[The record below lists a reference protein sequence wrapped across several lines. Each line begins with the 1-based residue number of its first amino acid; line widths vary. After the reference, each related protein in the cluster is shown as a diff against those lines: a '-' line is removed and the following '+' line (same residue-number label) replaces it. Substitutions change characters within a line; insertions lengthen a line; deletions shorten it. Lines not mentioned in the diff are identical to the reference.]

1 MKLSPVERIH
11 RPTMDEFQSN
21 YFHKAPV
28 ILTGFTDN
36 WVARKLWKPESMK
49 QVFGHIVVPLR
60 GSDNEFEVFFKN
72 VGATSMTLGQYF
84 DAIADPTRTG
94 RPPFLGNI
102 SFDNPLT
109 REHLKPLRSHFSFPK
124 LFPGKDKQ
132 ETRLWIGAFGQK
144 STIHNDNYDN
154 LNAQVV
160 GQKKFLLF
168 SPDQH
173 PLLYP
178 KKLTD
183 FCWASPVDRDNP
195 DFENY
200 PLSRELEG
208 FECTLEPGDIL
219 YIPIFW
225 WHQAISE
232 SLAIN
237 VNMWV
242 YEDGEMTFWSEPELA
257 ATHA

>member
-1 MKLSPVERIH
+1 MKLVPVERIH
-11 RPTMDEFQSN
+11 RPTMNEFQSN
-21 YFHKAPV
+21 YFHKTPV

-36 WVARKLWKPESMK
+36 WLARKLWKPESMK

-72 VGATSMTLGQYF
+72 VGATSMSLGQYF

-173 PLLYP
+173 ALLYP
-178 KKLTD
+178 RKLTD
-183 FCWASPVDRDNP
+183 YCWASPVDRDDW

-200 PLSRELEG
+200 PLSRQLEG
-208 FECTLEPGDIL
+208 FECTLDPGDIL

-232 SLAIN
+232 SLAIS

-242 YEDGEMTFWSEPELA
+242 YADGEMTFWSEPALA
-257 ATHA
+257 TIQG

>member
-1 MKLSPVERIH
+1 MKLVPVERVH
-11 RPTMDEFQSN
+11 RPSVEEFQAK
-21 YFHKAPV
+21 YFQNKPV
-28 ILTGFTDN
+28 ILTGFMDN
-36 WVARKLWKPESMK
+36 WMARRLWKPESMK

-72 VGATSMTLGQYF
+72 VGGTFMTLGQYF
-84 DAIADPTRTG
+84 DAINNPAYTG
-94 RPPFLGNI
+94 KRPYLGNI
-102 SFDNPLT
+102 SFDHPTT
-109 REHLKPLRSHFSFPK
+109 REPLKPLRSHFKFPK
-124 LFPGKDKQ
+124 LFPDKEKT

-168 SPDQH
+168 SPEQH
-173 PLLYP
+173 HLLYP

-183 FCWASPVDRDNP
+183 MCWASPVDKDKP
-195 DFENY
+195 DYETY
-200 PLSRELEG
+200 PLSRDLSG
-208 FECTLEPGDIL
+208 FECTLEPGEML
-219 YIPIFW
+219 YIPMFW

-237 VNMWV
+237 INEWV
-242 YEDGEMTFWSEPELA
+242 YANGQLTFWSENALA
-257 ATHA
+257 TAAN

>member
-1 MKLSPVERIH
+1 MKLVPVERVH
-11 RPTMDEFQSN
+11 LPTTEEFQAK
-21 YFHKAPV
+21 YFHQKPV
-28 ILTGFTDN
+28 ILTGFTDK
-36 WVARKLWKPESMK
+36 WLARKLWKPESMK

-72 VGATSMTLGQYF
+72 VGATSMTLGEYF
-84 DAIADPTRTG
+84 DAISSPTRQG

-102 SFDNPLT
+102 SFDHPAT
-109 REHLKPLRSHFSFPK
+109 REHLKPLRSQFNFPK
-124 LFPGKDKQ
+124 LFPGADKQ
-132 ETRLWIGAFGQK
+132 EMRLWIGAFGQK

-154 LNAQVV
+154 LNAQII

-173 PLLYP
+173 ALLYP
-178 KKLTD
+178 RKLTD
-183 FCWASPVDRDNP
+183 MCWASPVDRDNP
-195 DFENY
+195 DFETY
-200 PLSRELEG
+200 PLSRQLDG
-208 FECTLEPGDIL
+208 FECTLDPGDIL

-237 VNMWV
+237 INMWG
-242 YEDGEMTFWSEPELA
+242 YAQGQSTFWAEPVTVNA
-257 ATHA
+257 HA

>member
-1 MKLSPVERIH
+1 
-11 RPTMDEFQSN
+11 
-21 YFHKAPV
+21 
-28 ILTGFTDN
+28 
-36 WVARKLWKPESMK
+36 
-49 QVFGHIVVPLR
+49 
-60 GSDNEFEVFFKN
+60 
-72 VGATSMTLGQYF
+72 MTLGQYF

-242 YEDGEMTFWSEPELA
+242 YADGEMTFWSEPALA
-257 ATHA
+257 AAQG